1 MKLTATNWQLL
12 GHIIA
17 VSTCAFLIWLIIDIL
32 YTQRGYSA
40 SVPEIRYDHDC
51 SAPPHF
57 LFRTVSE
64 DDDPRDLAA
73 YVRVEN
79 YTSII
84 ESCTFIDLFLIPHG
98 SEAVT
103 TEGWARRL
111 AETPFFRTHDGAGFA
126 LRFLPDQSGQ
136 YAPIIKLPGLVHQR
150 SVEHW
155 FLWLQFGPTLRA
167 REAPPAELQ
176 FEYATSKRF
185 LVDEL
190 RLRGAADGDVF
201 GDIVEVRLAPEQ
213 GFVME
218 LLDSG
223 GKYRFALLNVLI
235 GVLASV
241 GTASLTGI
249 GKHFIGANLITSE

>member
-1 MKLTATNWQLL
+1 MKLTAINGRLL
-12 GHIIA
+12 GHVI
-17 VSTCAFLIWLIIDIL
+17 VVLTCAFLIWLIFEIL

-40 SVPEIRYDHDC
+40 PVPEIRYDHDC

-57 LFRTVSE
+57 LLRTMAE
-64 DDDPRDLAA
+64 DNGPRDLAA

-98 SEAVT
+98 SKAVT
-103 TEGWARRL
+103 TEDWEGRL

-126 LRFLPDQSGQ
+126 LRFFPDQSGQ
-136 YAPIIKLPGLVHQR
+136 HVPIIKLPGLVHQR
-150 SVEHW
+150 SAEHW
-155 FLWLQFGPTLRA
+155 FFWLHFGPTLRA
-167 REAPPAELQ
+167 REAPEAQLQ
-176 FEYATSKRF
+176 FEYTTSSPF
-185 LVDEL
+185 IVDEL
-190 RLRGAADGDVF
+190 RLRGAAKGNVF
-201 GDIVEVRLAPEQ
+201 GDIVEVELAPQQ
-213 GFVME
+213 GFVMD

-249 GKHFIGANLITSE
+249 GKQLLDAALRINQ